1 MREDWNLQR
10 YVTELQNLA
19 DLEFDDVVHPDL
31 IDQKYK
37 FLRREMI
44 ERFSPEE
51 LFLHGIIF

>member
-1 MREDWNLQR
+1 MREDWTLQR

-31 IDQKYK
+31 IQQKYK
-37 FLRREMI
+37 FLRREMV

-51 LFLHGIIF
+51 LFLYGIIF

>member
-1 MREDWNLQR
+1 MREDWTLQR

-31 IDQKYK
+31 IQQKYK
-37 FLRREMI
+37 FLKREMV

-51 LFLHGIIF
+51 LFLYGIIF